1 MVSIGIEL
9 NEQEYKKTSLGV
21 RFLHN
26 TRTLKTNNSIFSTE
40 YNFTKSLID
49 LKNLDEVNEYF
60 SNEEEELK
68 KFVKEKTK
76 QKSKNKFHII
86 ESIISISDDEEI
98 NTLTLEEQ
106 KKLLIKKTED
116 YISHLKNK
124 GITFNFISEHE
135 AIKVLQSNN
144 YLFKLM
150 SYRTNFNK
158 KNGKYENLDFA
169 MLSDLA
175 TIDMALR
182 YLILKMS
189 LDYEHAVK
197 VKILDLITLDDS
209 ENGYA
214 VVEKFKNES
223 PKSYHIAL
231 NYLQKNNYQQV
242 FYRKHNENIAVWSLL
257 EILPFG
263 SLSFFIEFYYKLT
276 NYSQLK
282 YAFHLTK
289 LSKNLR
295 NAFAHNNPLLLNF
308 YSRETRIKPSQ
319 TV

>member
-1 MVSIGIEL
+1 MQKPKL
-9 NEQEYKKTSLGV
+9 DYK
-21 RFLHN
+21 
-26 TRTLKTNNSIFSTE
+26 E
-40 YNFTKSLID
+40 M
-49 LKNLDEVNEYF
+49 
-60 SNEEEELK
+60 
-68 KFVKEKTK
+68 
-76 QKSKNKFHII
+76 
-86 ESIISISDDEEI
+86 
-98 NTLTLEEQ
+98 
-106 KKLLIKKTED
+106 
-116 YISHLKNK
+116 ISHLKNK

-223 PKSYHIAL
+223 PKSHHIAL

>member
-1 MVSIGIEL
+1 
-9 NEQEYKKTSLGV
+9 
-21 RFLHN
+21 
-26 TRTLKTNNSIFSTE
+26 
-40 YNFTKSLID
+40 
-49 LKNLDEVNEYF
+49 
-60 SNEEEELK
+60 
-68 KFVKEKTK
+68 
-76 QKSKNKFHII
+76 
-86 ESIISISDDEEI
+86 
-98 NTLTLEEQ
+98 
-106 KKLLIKKTED
+106 
-116 YISHLKNK
+116 
-124 GITFNFISEHE
+124 
-135 AIKVLQSNN
+135 
-144 YLFKLM
+144 
-150 SYRTNFNK
+150 
-158 KNGKYENLDFA
+158 

-197 VKILDLITLDDS
+197 VKILDLITWWFRKWLCRCRKVQKWKS
-209 ENGYA
+209 
-214 VVEKFKNES
+214 
-223 PKSYHIAL
+223 KSYHIAL